1 MCGSIL
7 GDFFLYYSIMKTNSS
22 SFLQFNNTNVLFT
35 NVNGMTY
42 IAVKPICQAL
52 NVVYAGQLKMLKSD
66 PFLAPAL
73 YLGTIQVGDFQAR
86 EYTCI
91 SEKYVYGWIFSIK
104 SPKPELMKFKKEC
117 YEILYNHF
125 HGVIGKR
132 KELLLGVAETQI
144 KIDTIKKELLQ
155 NKSYKE
161 LLELENDKKLL
172 SSEMKSIDKEVV
184 SQVKLDLN

>member
-1 MCGSIL
+1 VRYAAQLRRLKNDALLGSE
-7 GDFFLYYSIMKTNSS
+7 YSVWS
-22 SFLQFNNTNVLFT
+22 
-35 NVNGMTY
+35 
-42 IAVKPICQAL
+42 
-52 NVVYAGQLKMLKSD
+52 
-66 PFLAPAL
+66 
-73 YLGTIQVGDFQAR
+73 IQVGNLQGR

-91 SEKYVYGWIFSIK
+91 PEKYIYGWIFSIN
-104 SPKPELMKFKKEC
+104 SDSSELLKFKKEC
-117 YEILYNHF
+117 YDLLYNHF

-161 LLELENDKKLL
+161 LLDLENDKKLL

>member
-1 MCGSIL
+1 MRYAAQLRRLKNDALLGSE
-7 GDFFLYYSIMKTNSS
+7 YSVWS
-22 SFLQFNNTNVLFT
+22 
-35 NVNGMTY
+35 
-42 IAVKPICQAL
+42 
-52 NVVYAGQLKMLKSD
+52 
-66 PFLAPAL
+66 
-73 YLGTIQVGDFQAR
+73 IQVGNLQGR

-91 SEKYVYGWIFSIK
+91 PEKYIYGWIFSIN
-104 SPKPELMKFKKEC
+104 SDSSELLKFKKEC
-117 YEILYNHF
+117 YDLLYNHF

-161 LLELENDKKLL
+161 LLDLENDKKLL